1 MDPGSA
7 FGVKKES
14 LKKTNIKFYTSA
26 IKPECCPAVLNQ
38 HTNFCCLKP
47 RLAIKIS
54 NKIIP
59 NAISVIPQADPE
71 LKVFSLMIKRCLFIL
86 FIGITMLIPSTHAEE
101 PNVSVMFNSATG
113 SIQGINADK
122 SSPIMG
128 EEPTLA
134 PSSEAT
140 IDIVPPLALASNKKT
155 SASIGKTTTPVSK
168 TTDDGEANVFL
179 NFEDVSLNSVVN
191 YLAERKKINLVPH
204 KDLEALKVSLSTRK
218 PLTLNRAWNVLLT
231 LLEMNGFSIVQVD
244 NLHRIVANKDNGVEP
259 LPYYTSQI
267 TAPEDLPDSDLVV
280 RYMYFFKNI
289 KPEMAQEILKSMLD
303 GDKSV
308 QPIKDLQAVIIKE
321 KCHNIKAALRV
332 IKELDTGGLR
342 QSIRIVPL
350 KEADAETVQKLFQD
364 ILGGGEVSDDRLKFI
379 AADSPA
385 ESAYFS
391 STTKII
397 PDSSKNSLILLGTPA
412 NIDKICNFIYKYIDV
427 PIGSADSRIHIREL
441 RYAKAESLKPLLE
454 SIIKPPSGQG
464 SDKSSVVGQFKFFED
479 VIIAADAAGGD
490 ENRGAGNRLIIS
502 ANQSD
507 WVRLNS
513 FIDQLDK
520 PAPQVAF
527 EVLIVDISLKMD
539 KELGSQLQTQ
549 GMVGAGLN
557 RVNFNNISAATK
569 EQQET
574 YEHDKSTI
582 PAFKFTDI
590 IAGFGTTGSYMTLGT
605 PGVGE
610 ANKMWALIRSFFNT
624 NNSHIISQP
633 YLITNNYQECSITV
647 GNTQRVP
654 GPLVTEKGEAK
665 TQQQVEKQAN
675 TEVKLTPQINYDGV
689 VTLKLDMT
697 INEFVGS
704 GPGGPDIAKRT
715 ISTKVNMAAGE
726 VLVLGGM
733 TKSNLELNTFKTPI
747 LGDIP
752 ILGNLFRSSVKKKD
766 EVNLYVFIRP
776 SVIKPSFEGAPDE
789 YTQLKLDYA
798 KYQMIKNDDY
808 SKEHDPVHRWFFKP
822 TNHSIKNTL
831 ADARNGVFRPVD
843 NFTYGKGQPKTV
855 DIKYDRYYQAISNVE
870 VAKKLKKLKSR
881 KKKQAQ

>member
-1 MDPGSA
+1 M
-7 FGVKKES
+7 
-14 LKKTNIKFYTSA
+14 LKKTSLHLFGLALFTLFFINATS
-26 IKPECCPAVLNQ
+26 L
-38 HTNFCCLKP
+38 
-47 RLAIKIS
+47 
-54 NKIIP
+54 
-59 NAISVIPQADPE
+59 
-71 LKVFSLMIKRCLFIL
+71 
-86 FIGITMLIPSTHAEE
+86 HAEE
-101 PNVSVMFNSATG
+101 PNVSVMFNPATG
-113 SIQGINADK
+113 SIQAINADE
-122 SSPIMG
+122 SSPITTQ
-128 EEPTLA
+128 EQALALAQEPM
-134 PSSEAT
+134 
-140 IDIVPPLALASNKKT
+140 IDIAPPLSGASNKKPAAPST
-155 SASIGKTTTPVSK
+155 TKAATTTPSK
-168 TTDDGEANVFL
+168 GIDDGEANVYL
-179 NFEDVSLNSVVN
+179 NFENVSLNSVVN

-204 KDLEALKVSLSTRK
+204 KDLEAQKVSLSTRK
-218 PLTLNRAWNVLLT
+218 PLTLNRAWDILLT
-231 LLEMNGFSIVQVD
+231 LLEMNGFSIVQVN

-289 KPEMAQEILKSMLD
+289 KPEIAQDILKTMLD

-364 ILGGGEVSDDRLKFI
+364 ILGGGEGGDDRLKFI

-427 PIGSADSRIHIREL
+427 PIGTANSRIHIREL
-441 RYAKAESLKPLLE
+441 RYAKAEALKPLLE

-464 SDKSSVVGQFKFFED
+464 SDKSSIVGQFKFFED

-502 ANQSD
+502 ANQGD

-513 FIDQLDK
+513 FIDKLDK

-527 EVLIVDISLKMD
+527 EVMIVDISLRMD
-539 KELGSQLQTQ
+539 KELGAQLQSQ

-557 RVNFNNISAATK
+557 RVNFNNIFALPSGTEGK
-569 EQQET
+569 ET
-574 YEHDKSTI
+574 YTPDNPTI
-582 PAFKFTDI
+582 PAYKFTDI
-590 IAGFGTTGSYMTLGT
+590 INKIGSGSFLTLGA

-610 ANKMWALIRSFFNT
+610 ANKMWAFIRSYFNT
-624 NNSHIISQP
+624 NNSHIVSQP
-633 YLITNNYQECSITV
+633 YLITNNFQECHITV
-647 GNTQRVP
+647 GSTERVP
-654 GPLVTEKGEAK
+654 GPLITEKGEAK
-665 TQQQVEKQAN
+665 TQQKVERSAN
-675 TEVKLTPQINYDGV
+675 TDVKLTPQINYDGV
-689 VTLKLDMT
+689 VTLKIDMS
-697 INEFVGS
+697 INEFVPGS
-704 GPGGPDIAKRT
+704 PESGSNMAKRT
-715 ISTKVNMAAGE
+715 IATKVNMAAGE

-733 TKSNLELNTFKTPI
+733 AKSNLNLSTYKTPI

-752 ILGNLFRSSVKKKD
+752 ILGNLFRSTVKIKD

-798 KYQMIKNDDY
+798 KYQMIKTDNY
-808 SKEHDPVHRWFFKP
+808 SREYDPVHRWFFKP

-843 NFTYGKGQPKTV
+843 DFTYGKGQPKTV
-855 DIKYDRYYQAISNVE
+855 DIKSDPYYQATVNVE
-870 VAKKLKKLKSR
+870 AAKKLKKLKSR
-881 KKKQAQ
+881 KKKQA